1 VPEPVPT
8 PTSRYASAP
17 GEVPVV
23 RADELVVGY
32 DGVPVCAPATF
43 EVRAGQAVAVVGS
56 NGSGKSTLLRAVLGL
71 LVPVAGRVQVLGA
84 DVDERTARFRESV
97 AGVLDEDAWFPG
109 LTVREHLYLT
119 ARGHGVMRAEA
130 VVAALVDE
138 LGLADVERAV
148 PGALSSGQR
157 RRLLLASA
165 FVRPRALLVLDEP
178 EQRLDRDAR
187 DVLVGRL
194 LAEKASGGA
203 VLLAT
208 HDADLVRAVADA
220 AVLPADDRTSVLDA
234 SEAAD
239 LIARSPG

>member
-1 VPEPVPT
+1 MPE
-8 PTSRYASAP
+8 AP
-17 GEVPVV
+17 RPAPAAV
-23 RADELVVGY
+23 RADGLVVGY

-71 LVPVAGRVQVLGA
+71 LVPLRGRVEVLGSE
-84 DVDERTARFRESV
+84 VDERTARFRAAV

-119 ARGHGVMRAEA
+119 ARGHGVLGADA
-130 VVAALVDE
+130 VVAGVVDE
-138 LGLADVERAV
+138 LGLVDVERAV
-148 PGALSSGQR
+148 PSALSSGQR

-165 FVRPRALLVLDEP
+165 LVRPRALLVLDEP

-187 DVLVGRL
+187 DVVIARL

-208 HDADLVRAVADA
+208 HDADLVRAVADG
-220 AVLPADDRTSVLDA
+220 AVLPADDETRVVGPQ
-234 SEAAD
+234 EAAD